1 MLLQCA
7 TTFEPGP
14 GMASSETSNGND
26 RSHGNSL
33 GASAGAGVLEHSLG
47 YHIRRVQ
54 LANFRNF
61 ARYVRRPKA
70 TPTQFTMLVLIDANP
85 GMSQVDL
92 GAILDMD
99 RATTMTV
106 VDKLESRKWVVR
118 KRSTVDRRK
127 HELHLS
133 AQGRTALTAMRK
145 EVDEHESVFAERLTE
160 REKREL
166 LRLLKKLWP

>member
-1 MLLQCA
+1 M
-7 TTFEPGP
+7 GN
-14 GMASSETSNGND
+14 SETSNGND
-26 RSHGNSL
+26 PSNGNSVRT
-33 GASAGAGVLEHSLG
+33 SAGAEMLHSFLG

-61 ARYVRRPKA
+61 ARYVRKPKA

-133 AQGRTALTAMRK
+133 AQGRTALAAMK
-145 EVDEHESVFAERLTE
+145 KQVEEHESVFAQRLTQ
-160 REKREL
+160 REKGEL

>member
-1 MLLQCA
+1 MTSSDI
-7 TTFEPGP
+7 TTRN
-14 GMASSETSNGND
+14 TN
-26 RSHGNSL
+26 
-33 GASAGAGVLEHSLG
+33 GASPDTDVLDRSLG
-47 YHIRRVQ
+47 YHVRRVQ

-61 ARYVRRPKA
+61 ARHVKKPKA
-70 TPTQFTMLVLIDANP
+70 TPTQFTMLVLINANP
-85 GMSQVDL
+85 GMSQVEL

-106 VDKLESRKWVVR
+106 VDKLESRRWVVR

-133 AQGRTALTAMRK
+133 AQGRTVLAAMK
-145 EVDEHESVFAERLTE
+145 KAVEEHETAFAAALSQ
-160 REKREL
+160 REKDDL